1 MTSTL
6 PYRRVPAPDPMLPA
20 RYVVADRVVET
31 VDSATLVLAPVD
43 EPLPHF
49 KPGQFTMISVPG
61 IGEIAVSISGDPNYE
76 LILVQTVRAVG
87 AVSRAIHDAVPGS
100 VLGLRGPFGTDWDLP
115 GAEGADLLIVAG
127 GIGLAPLRPVLLGA
141 LAHRSRYGRITLVL
155 GARTPAEFLYRELI
169 RSWTKSPDLTV
180 VSTVDHPTPG
190 WRGRV
195 GLVTAPLAQVELD
208 PARTVAF
215 LCGPEVM
222 IRFSAELLRERG
234 MPADHIRLSLERNM
248 KCGIGLC
255 GHCQLGPLLLC
266 RDGPVVHY
274 GQVADLLPVKEL

>member
-1 MTSTL
+1 MTETFT
-6 PYRRVPAPDPMLPA
+6 RQVTRDPMLPS
-20 RYVVADRVVET
+20 RYVVADHNVET
-31 VDSATLVLAPVD
+31 RDSATLTLAPLD
-43 EPLPHF
+43 EPLSRF
-49 KPGQFTMISVPG
+49 RPGQFTMIAVPG
-61 IGEIAVSISGDPNYE
+61 VGEIALSISGDPRE
-76 LILVQTVRAVG
+76 RVLTQTVRAVG
-87 AVSRAIHDAVPGS
+87 AVSRAIHDAKPGT

-115 GAEGADLLIVAG
+115 SAAGADLLLVAG

-141 LAHRSRYGRITLVL
+141 LADRARYGRITLVL
-155 GARTPAEFLYRELI
+155 GARTPKEFLYRDEI
-169 RSWTKSPDLTV
+169 PTWTDLGI

-195 GLVTAPLAQVELD
+195 GLVTAPLAEVELD

-222 IRFSAELLRERG
+222 MRFSAELLLSRG
-234 MPADHIRLSLERNM
+234 MAADRIRLSLERNM

-255 GHCQLGPLLLC
+255 GHCQLGPLLVC

-274 GQVADLLPVKEL
+274 GQVADLLSVKEL

>member
-1 MTSTL
+1 MTNTL
-6 PYRRVPAPDPMLPA
+6 SYRRTPAPDPMLPA

-31 VDSATLVLAPVD
+31 ADSATLVLIPAD
-43 EPLPHF
+43 EPMPHF
-49 KPGQFTMISVPG
+49 KPGQFTMISAPG
-61 IGEIAVSISGDPNYE
+61 VGEIAVSISGDPRYE

-87 AVSRAIHDAVPGS
+87 AVSRAIHDAAPGT
-100 VLGLRGPFGTDWDLP
+100 VLGVRGPFGTDWDLS
-115 GAEGADLLIVAG
+115 GAEGADLVIVAG

-141 LAHRSRYGRITLVL
+141 LAHRARYGRITLVL

-169 RSWTKSPDLTV
+169 HAWTESTDLAV
-180 VSTVDHPTPG
+180 VSTVDHPTSG
-190 WRGRV
+190 WRGRI
-195 GLVTAPLAQVELD
+195 GLVTAPLAQIELD

-222 IRFSAELLRERG
+222 IRSSAELLRERG
-234 MPADHIRLSLERNM
+234 MPAERIRLSLERNM

-255 GHCQLGPLLLC
+255 GHCQFGPLLVC

-274 GQVADLLPVKEL
+274 GQVADLLSVKEL

>member
-6 PYRRVPAPDPMLPA
+6 SYRRTPAPDPMLPA
-20 RYVVADRVVET
+20 SYVVADRVVET
-31 VDSATLVLAPVD
+31 ADSATLVLIPAD

-61 IGEIAVSISGDPNYE
+61 VGEIAVSISGDPRYE

-87 AVSRAIHDAVPGS
+87 AVSRAIHDAVPGT
-100 VLGLRGPFGTDWDLP
+100 VLGVRGPFGTDWDLP
-115 GAEGADLLIVAG
+115 GAAGADLVIVAG

-141 LAHRSRYGRITLVL
+141 LANRARYGRIMLVL
-155 GARTPAEFLYRELI
+155 GARTPAEFLYRDLI
-169 RSWTKSPDLTV
+169 QSWTARTDLTV

-190 WRGRV
+190 WRGGV

-234 MPADHIRLSLERNM
+234 MPAERIRLSLERNM

-255 GHCQLGPLLLC
+255 GHCQFGPLLVC
-266 RDGPVVHY
+266 RDGPVVDY
-274 GQVADLLPVKEL
+274 GQVADLLSVKEL

>member
-1 MTSTL
+1 
-6 PYRRVPAPDPMLPA
+6 MLPA
-20 RYVVADRVVET
+20 RYVVAHRTIET
-31 VDSATLVLAPVD
+31 HDSVTLVLEPVD
-43 EPLPHF
+43 SPLPPF
-49 KPGQFTMISVPG
+49 LPGQFTMIYVPG
-61 IGEIAVSISGDPNYE
+61 IGEIAVSISGDPSGSA
-76 LILVQTVRAVG
+76 LVQTVRAVG
-87 AVSRAIHDAVPGS
+87 AVSSAIHDAQPGR

-115 GAEGADLLIVAG
+115 GAEGADLVLVAG

-141 LAHRSRYGRITLVL
+141 LANRARYGRITLVL
-155 GARTPAEFLYRELI
+155 GARAPAEFPYREQI
-169 RSWTKSPDLTV
+169 RAWATRPDLTV

-190 WRGRV
+190 YRGRV
-195 GLVTAPLAQVELD
+195 GLVTAPLAEVELD

-222 IRFSAELLRERG
+222 IRFSAELLRGRG
-234 MPADHIRLSLERNM
+234 VPADRIRLSLERNM

-274 GQVADLLPVKEL
+274 GQAEALMSVKEL